1 MKYIFP
7 SRSVFRRKQW
17 KMAAQYFM
25 VRGEP
30 RCAIPSKL
38 GAIADELFG
47 NATNH
52 APTRKIHIN
61 SAVGIV

>member
-1 MKYIFP
+1 
-7 SRSVFRRKQW
+7 
-17 KMAAQYFM
+17 MAAEYLM
-25 VRGEP
+25 VRGE
-30 RCAIPSKL
+30 RALRDPSSL

-47 NATNH
+47 NATNL